1 MPNFDII
8 KTSEIENSFRNK
20 SIIDTYELNIKKVTE
35 KFKGNLDID
44 NKKWNIGLIV
54 GRSGTG
60 KTTVAKEC
68 FSEYYFE
75 DFEWDNKSVIE
86 NMPKDIELSHITKIF
101 NSVGFGTVWSWLKP
115 YFVLSNGE
123 KMRVNLARCIL
134 ESQDKIVF
142 DDFNIR
148 YHVAFNSIIVP
159 IYQNG
164 TLLGSVQRKIS
175 GNPRYINSSGMDRDR
190 ALFPF
195 DKVQAKDDKVI
206 LVEGLFDAIKAHQE
220 EVTNTVCT
228 FGGYVSQEQAS
239 LLGSLARTVV
249 ICPDKDASGLKMA
262 YKTTSLLMTFGINVE
277 YTFAPG
283 RAKDFGDVKD
293 FSQLEYHSYWKIKAL
308 QRDLKY
314 FMERS

>member
-142 DDFNIR
+142 DEFTSVVDRTIAKTASCALSKAIR
-148 YHVAFNSIIVP
+148 KLDKQFIGVSCHKDIIEWLEPDWIYDTDKKKFFFVQKNTKDLNWKYMLEKPTEQNGNYLKSII
-159 IYQNG
+159 I
-164 TLLGSVQRKIS
+164 
-175 GNPRYINSSGMDRDR
+175 
-190 ALFPF
+190 
-195 DKVQAKDDKVI
+195 
-206 LVEGLFDAIKAHQE
+206 
-220 EVTNTVCT
+220 
-228 FGGYVSQEQAS
+228 
-239 LLGSLARTVV
+239 
-249 ICPDKDASGLKMA
+249 
-262 YKTTSLLMTFGINVE
+262 
-277 YTFAPG
+277 
-283 RAKDFGDVKD
+283 
-293 FSQLEYHSYWKIKAL
+293 
-308 QRDLKY
+308 
-314 FMERS
+314 